1 MDRAHAE
8 EASGWYRETS
18 LVLEPS
24 REREKT
30 RDAGRETP
38 GAHSAV
44 DKIALFVLTL
54 RTVLHNMLS
63 SPQV

>member
-18 LVLEPS
+18 LVLEPP

-30 RDAGRETP
+30 QAEKHLGPILLWTR
-38 GAHSAV
+38 
-44 DKIALFVLTL
+44 L
-54 RTVLHNMLS
+54 RYLSLHY
-63 SPQV
+63 

>member
-8 EASGWYRETS
+8 EASGWYHETS
-18 LVLEPS
+18 LVLEPP

-30 RDAGRETP
+30 QAEKRLGLILLWTRLLYLP
-38 GAHSAV
+38 G
-44 DKIALFVLTL
+44 LTL